1 MKVIFQNLKT
11 GEIKLLAQ
19 TLDDLWYLSQVI
31 DEGDLVTGRTER
43 KIKVGKEEEKSAKKT
58 FTVKLKT
65 EQVEFHESSNRLR
78 ISGIIIEAPETIPK
92 GVHQTIDVE
101 EGTAIKIQKEQWL
114 GYQLEKIKEASSA
127 KFTRILLCILDRELA
142 YFVLLKSQGYEI
154 LAELHGDVEKKYDKS
169 VKGKG
174 FYPEIIKKLDEY
186 NDRLKLE
193 KIILA
198 SPAFWKEDLLKE
210 IKNDSLRKRIVTAT
224 CSSVDKTGIEE
235 VLKRPELKTV
245 LKDERIAKEASLMED
260 VLKEISRDGAVTYGF
275 NDVENAANSG
285 AVKTLLVTDKLIHR
299 LKASGEYKKIDRLM
313 KSADNLKG
321 EIFVLNSK
329 NDPGKRLDSLGGIAA
344 LLRYKSNY

>member
-1 MKVIFQNLKT
+1 MKVIFKNLKT

-78 ISGIIIEAPETIPK
+78 ISGIIVEAPETIPK

-101 EGTAIKIQKEQWL
+101 EGTAVKIQKEQWL

-142 YFVLLKSQGYEI
+142 YFVVLKSQGYEI
-154 LAELHGDVEKKYDKS
+154 LAELHGEVEKKYDKS
-169 VKGKG
+169 IKGKG
-174 FYPEIIKKLDEY
+174 FYPEIIKKLEEY
-186 NDRLKLE
+186 NDRLKLD
-193 KIILA
+193 KLILA

-210 IKNDSLRKRIVTAT
+210 IKNDALRKKIVTAT

-235 VLKRPELKTV
+235 ILKRPELKNV
-245 LKDERIAKEASLMED
+245 LKDERIAKEASLIED
-260 VLKEISRDGAVTYGF
+260 LLREISKDGAVTYGYKE
-275 NDVENAANSG
+275 VENSANGG
-285 AVKTLLVTDKLIHR
+285 AVKTLLVTDKLISK
-299 LKASGEYKKIDRLM
+299 LKSQGEYNKIDNLM
-313 KSADNLKG
+313 KLVDKLKG
-321 EIFVLNSK
+321 EIFILNSR

-344 LLRYKSNY
+344 LLRYRMNY